1 MRNIIGKTENR
12 NKKREKIKIN
22 LIYMAKVV
30 YIEPIESISGKLFKK
45 SKVVFMVRKAATS
58 NSGNK
63 NYTHSV
69 GVRSTRPSENEL
81 AQRAKFAQ
89 ICKAVSTRL
98 TDGTQM
104 AKDQAAFKQQ
114 TTYKTLR
121 QFVWHQVSD
130 SME

>member
-1 MRNIIGKTENR
+1 
-12 NKKREKIKIN
+12 
-22 LIYMAKVV
+22 MAKVV

-69 GVRSTRPSENEL
+69 GVRSTQPSENEL
-81 AQRAKFAQ
+81 AHRAKFGQ

-114 TTYKTLR
+114 TAYKTLR
-121 QFVWHQVSD
+121 QFVWHAVSD